1 VWTCLFRSVHHL
13 IACTTRYSLLP
24 VDAFLTPSLPVIYNC
39 SLGDFWVIRVI
50 PKVARTSYSS
60 SVLQF
65 YHRWGYCGCR
75 EILSKSRTVMILS
88 NNNLSPQLVFENT
101 DLNYNYIFFSKQKVR
116 FSAQYHSFP
125 QSSKTTKLDIIIKC
139 CHRSNHLT
147 VAQLQSYWLIDRSS
161 FAASKGG
168 REWGG
173 VVRLWWRRRCYNDDQ
188 QVLGDRS
195 VAFSMRIIALNSH
208 QGPLKL

>member
-1 VWTCLFRSVHHL
+1 MYL
-13 IACTTRYSLLP
+13 IACTTRYSLWTHFCLP
-24 VDAFLTPSLPVIYNC
+24 VSQSFKIVHWVTSELSEWFLRLPGPLIHHLC
-39 SLGDFWVIRVI
+39 SNFITDEGTVD
-50 PKVARTSYSS
+50 VARSCQNPKLSWYCPTTISLHSS
-60 SVLQF
+60 S
-65 YHRWGYCGCR
+65 
-75 EILSKSRTVMILS
+75 SKTLIW
-88 NNNLSPQLVFENT
+88 T
-101 DLNYNYIFFSKQKVR
+101 TITFFSKQKVR

-188 QVLGDRS
+188 QVLGDGS
-195 VAFSMRIIALNSH
+195 VAFSMRITALNSH